1 MNGYAQSSSFET
13 LEGTTAI
20 LKTLKV
26 RFLAF
31 FAAMFVFYY
40 AIFSYFSFGLV
51 LFGIKYYFYYILAS
65 SFTLSILAAL
75 SIAIGLY
82 SQKTVR
88 NNVKGNKTG
97 IYAFVVSLVPSTMCC
112 TPVIPS
118 ILVAVFGSG
127 GIALAS
133 GAVQGALSNF
143 SPVFIVMAAL
153 LLYYSIRVSLKRI
166 KKPSCEC

>member
-13 LEGTTAI
+13 LEGTAAI
-20 LKTLKV
+20 LKALKV
-26 RFLAF
+26 RFLTF
-31 FAAMFVFYY
+31 FAAMFIFYY

-88 NNVKGNKTG
+88 NNVKGNRSDLDK
-97 IYAFVVSLVPSTMCC
+97 
-112 TPVIPS
+112 
-118 ILVAVFGSG
+118 
-127 GIALAS
+127 
-133 GAVQGALSNF
+133 
-143 SPVFIVMAAL
+143 AAL
-153 LLYYSIRVSLKRI
+153 PLLKWSRPFCKDEECSLAVEIDGHLSKSHI
-166 KKPSCEC
+166 SK